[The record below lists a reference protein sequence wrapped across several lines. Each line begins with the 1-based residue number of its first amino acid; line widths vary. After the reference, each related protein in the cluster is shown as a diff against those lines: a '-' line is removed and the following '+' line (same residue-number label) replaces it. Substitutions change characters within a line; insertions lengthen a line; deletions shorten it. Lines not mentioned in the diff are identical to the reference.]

1 MTEEVQQLAIGE
13 LVQKEPAF
21 QAVVDRFGSPP
32 LWEREAGFPTL
43 VRIIL
48 EQQVSLASARAA
60 FERLLVSVGDL
71 TPERF
76 LQLDDDALKTIG
88 FSRQK
93 TRYSRAL
100 AKSVLDRTLVLETL
114 AGLSDDEVRKEL
126 TAIKGVGTWTAN
138 IYLLMAMQRPD
149 VWPRG
154 DIALASAYQKLK
166 GWAVRPDNETMEQIG
181 EVWSPWRSV
190 AARLLWH
197 FYLSE
202 RGRSG

>member
-60 FERLLVSVGDL
+60 FERLLVSAGDL

-114 AGLSDDEVRKEL
+114 VGLSDDEVRKEL
-126 TAIKGVGTWTAN
+126 TAIKGIGTWTAN